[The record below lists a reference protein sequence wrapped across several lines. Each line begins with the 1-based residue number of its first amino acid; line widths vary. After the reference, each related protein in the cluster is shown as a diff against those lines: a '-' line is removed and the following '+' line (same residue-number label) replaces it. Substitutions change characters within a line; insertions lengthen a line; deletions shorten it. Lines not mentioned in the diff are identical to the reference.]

1 MSNQK
6 EVIEQAAQ
14 KYSKERGILAGLVTT
29 LDNEILKL
37 QRKALP
43 AIRKA
48 VDATK
53 EAEAKL
59 EALLKNNT
67 ALFVK
72 PRTWTIH
79 GIKFGFGKQKGCIEI
94 PNVDNTIKLIRKHFP
109 EKADLLIVQKESIS
123 KDALGNITVD
133 DLKKIGCKVI
143 ADTDAVVIKPT
154 DSNVDKLVIA
164 LLKNDETA
172 QEAP

>member
-6 EVIEQAAQ
+6 ELIEGAA
-14 KYSKERGILAGLVTT
+14 KHYSKERGILADLVTS
-29 LDNEILKL
+29 LNDEILRL
-37 QRKALP
+37 NRKALP
-43 AIRKA
+43 AIKKA
-48 VDATK
+48 VNATK

-59 EALLKNNT
+59 EALLKNNA

-72 PRTWTIH
+72 PRTWTVH
-79 GIKFGFGKQKGCIEI
+79 GMKVGYAKQAGRIEI
-94 PNVDNTIKLIRKHFP
+94 PDVDKSIKLIRKHFP

-154 DSNVDKLVIA
+154 DSNVDKLVTA
-164 LLKNDETA
+164 LLKNDDPEK
-172 QEAP
+172 EAA